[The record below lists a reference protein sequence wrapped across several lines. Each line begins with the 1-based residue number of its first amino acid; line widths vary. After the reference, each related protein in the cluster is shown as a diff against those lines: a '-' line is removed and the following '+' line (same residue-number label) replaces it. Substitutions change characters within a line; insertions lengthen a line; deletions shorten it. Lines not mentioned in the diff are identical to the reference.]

1 LFAELDE
8 LDPLI
13 GPAGGLLDEGV
24 DALVV
29 VARKG
34 SAVGNGAA

>member
-1 LFAELDE
+1 LDE

-29 VARKG
+29 VDKC
-34 SAVGNGAA
+34 SGASRED